1 MACTALASG
10 SFALVTYA
18 WRAFDTE
25 RRAAEASALEA
36 LELRL
41 QRSRAKVARLPD
53 MRQSVRYLNEQ
64 PAAAREPTRA
74 IGAEWQA
81 VAELASEAGVSLR
94 TLAPAQAGKASRA
107 TKTSGAARTLRVD
120 GQADF
125 SALYA
130 FFMGLSSLPMLVV
143 PEAVD
148 IKHDKGSVAFGA
160 TLGIFDM
167 PPPAA
172 AKSMLGQP
180 SRPIVDPFTGAEP
193 AMRFAS
199 SPGRL
204 VGIVRDGGRALALFE
219 AASGADV
226 VAAVPGQTVG
236 ADRLVAIDSM
246 GVTFASNGRTRRV
259 AMSGDQR

>member
-10 SFALVTYA
+10 SFALGTYA
-18 WRAFDTE
+18 WRAFDAD

-41 QRSRAKVARLPD
+41 QQSRAKVARLPG
-53 MRQSVRYLNEQ
+53 MRRSVTEQ
-64 PAAAREPTRA
+64 PAAAGEPSRT

-81 VAELASEAGVSLR
+81 VAELASDAGVSLR
-94 TLAPAQAGKASRA
+94 TLAPAPRGTASRA

-125 SALYA
+125 SALHA

-148 IKHDKGSVAFGA
+148 IKHDKGSLALGA
-160 TLGIFDM
+160 TLGVFDM

-172 AKSMLGQP
+172 AKSAHAQP
-180 SRPIVDPFTGAEP
+180 SRPIADPFAGAEST
-193 AMRFAS
+193 MRSAL
-199 SPGRL
+199 SPERL
-204 VGIVRDGGRALALFE
+204 VGIVRDGRRALALFE
-219 AASGADV
+219 AASGADA

-236 ADRLVAIDSM
+236 ADRLVAIDTT
-246 GVTFASNGRTRRV
+246 GVTLVSNGQTRRV
-259 AMSGDQR
+259 AISRDGR